1 MESIKESAKK
11 SAVEHLNRLLQVE
24 YDMIFSYPRV
34 IDRLVTDDKIGDKQL
49 IKPLEE
55 LVKDSIHHFDVV
67 NKWIVK
73 LGGETI
79 WDLKMVSSSADA
91 EELLLMQLEKETLA
105 ISWYK
110 ATKKI
115 VEQNR
120 VKAGGPLGRLVGSSS
135 VLPEDFV
142 DANELIGMLE
152 QHISDEER
160 HVRIA
165 KTSSER
171 LSMLRNK

>member
-11 SAVEHLNRLLQVE
+11 TVVEHLNRLLQVE

-34 IDRLVTDDKIGDKQL
+34 IDRLVVDDKTDDEQL

-55 LVKDSIHHFDVV
+55 LVKESIHHFDAV
-67 NKWIVK
+67 NRWIVK

-105 ISWYK
+105 ISWYQ

-115 VEQNR
+115 VERNR
-120 VKAGGPLGRLVGSSS
+120 VKAGGPLGRLVGDVS

-142 DANELIGMLE
+142 DANELISLLE

-165 KTSSER
+165 QASSER
-171 LSMLRNK
+171 LGMLRNQ